1 MPMSSRRTARV
12 ASVIREVVSIAILQ
26 ELRDQRIQHVT
37 VLGAEV
43 SPDLRHASVRISVMG
58 DERTAALTMHGL
70 RSARGYL
77 QAKVAERIKSRYTPE
92 LRFVIDHGVRN
103 AVETSRILGE
113 IFPATEDAATDTAE
127 LPEHESTVETEI
139 SGRQDNDSL

>member
-26 ELRDQRIQHVT
+26 ELRDPRIQHVT

-43 SPDLRHASVRISVMG
+43 SPDLRHATVRISVMG
-58 DERTAALTMHGL
+58 DDRTEALTMHGL

-92 LRFVIDHGVRN
+92 LRFVIDRGVRN
-103 AVETSRILGE
+103 AVETSRILSE
-113 IFPATEDAATDTAE
+113 VFPATEDPATDAAE
-127 LPEHESTVETEI
+127 AMENDATVETEI
-139 SGRQDNDSL
+139 TRHDSGN